1 MFSKA
6 DLGTC
11 HQRGG
16 RGGCGQPI
24 RWTMTKAGKAFAVDP
39 DPHPEGNTAVMR
51 DAGGTL
57 RSRRVTAELP
67 LLPYERLMMPHAATC
82 RPQRTRASQEPPP
95 HPPRSPRLA
104 QPRAGALYA
113 ALDVSPTATPE
124 EIRTAYR
131 RLARQLHPDLNP
143 ADDARE
149 RFKAVT
155 EAYDVLS
162 NPDTRA
168 AYDLTGRRPRGA

>member
-1 MFSKA
+1 MLSKA
-6 DLGTC
+6 DLATC

-24 RWTMTKAGKAFAVDP
+24 IWTMTKAGKAFAVDP
-39 DPHPEGNTAVMR
+39 VPHPEGNTAVMR

-67 LLPYERLMMPHAATC
+67 LMPYERLMMPHTATC
-82 RPQRTRASQEPPP
+82 KPKPPP
-95 HPPRSPRLA
+95 PPPRT
-104 QPRAGALYA
+104 PRAPNGHASALYA
-113 ALDVSPTATPE
+113 VLGVSRTASWE

-131 RLARQLHPDLNP
+131 ALARQLHPDVNSAP
-143 ADDARE
+143 DARD
-149 RFKAVT
+149 RFNQVT

-162 NPDTRA
+162 SPTMRQI
-168 AYDLTGRRPRGA
+168 YDLTGRRPRAGTP